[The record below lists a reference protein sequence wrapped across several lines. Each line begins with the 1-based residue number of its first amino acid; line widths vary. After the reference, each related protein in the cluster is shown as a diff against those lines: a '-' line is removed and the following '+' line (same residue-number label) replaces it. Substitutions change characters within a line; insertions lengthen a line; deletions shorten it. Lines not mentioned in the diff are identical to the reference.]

1 MTFSL
6 AKKGKTNPR
15 DVSSSKAKLFFDMR
29 FQLCFTFQNEIY
41 DANVFSNGYIYAL
54 RNEKRITSQG
64 DADAFIYVKTRL
76 KL

>member
-41 DANVFSNGYIYAL
+41 DANVFSNG
-54 RNEKRITSQG
+54 
-64 DADAFIYVKTRL
+64 DADAFIYVKIRL